1 LIAQRHSTVG
11 QRLTI
16 AAADHQV
23 GGCGR
28 VLRRRD
34 GEVVLDTLLRLGW
47 TAPYACR
54 RGGCGL
60 CLIKLHRGRVRHGAH
75 TDRAL
80 PHRAEKE
87 ERLGL
92 ACRAIPITPA
102 VEIEFCRGAA
112 RQVVPTWGFPVD
124 QAKEQ

>member
-1 LIAQRHSTVG
+1 MAQRHSTVG

-16 AAADHQV
+16 AAADKPVDEV
-23 GGCGR
+23 GC

-60 CLIKLHRGRVRHGAH
+60 CLIKLHRGRVSHGPH
-75 TDRAL
+75 TARAL
-80 PHRAEKE
+80 SRRAEKE

-92 ACRAIPITPA
+92 ACRATPTTPS

-112 RQVVPTWGFPVD
+112 RQVIPTWHSPLNR
-124 QAKEQ
+124 AKEQ